1 MGFDQKLTES
11 TEQLHFVVSPFFL
24 CYTAIQTAVS
34 FTNDHFHRN
43 RLIVQLADDISST
56 FHEHL
61 EAYYPKHFEYA
72 SGRFLYRLNKTKPRP
87 YAYLQLFV
95 GELMFYLRYLCL
107 IAHSGVQH
115 MLCCVFVFL
124 CLVAY
129 VASFSGLS
137 ISD

>member
-95 GELMFYLRYLCL
+95 GELMSYLRYLCL
-107 IAHSGVQH
+107 SSPSAVCKRAHV
-115 MLCCVFVFL
+115 LFTLFVFD
-124 CLVAY
+124 CA
-129 VASFSGLS
+129 
-137 ISD
+137 